1 MNPIYFLLS
10 IMYVFEF
17 GQAFLNT
24 KRKERYMIEDGGEP
38 LPRSSYVFLFIQ
50 YVLRTLFAILLIFIV
65 PENLQFN
72 VGGITAFIVVL
83 LIIPFISRFIEVGIR
98 VLIIKYL
105 QAKHIKRIKEQGDEK
120 ETN

>member
-1 MNPIYFLLS
+1 MNSIYILLA

-50 YVLRTLFAILLIFIV
+50 YVLRTLFAILLIFTV

-83 LIIPFISRFIEVGIR
+83 LVIPFISRFIEVGIR

>member
-1 MNPIYFLLS
+1 
-10 IMYVFEF
+10 MYVFEF

-65 PENLQFN
+65 PESLQFN
-72 VGGITAFIVVL
+72 VGGITAFILVLVVV
-83 LIIPFISRFIEVGIR
+83 PFISRLIEVGIR

-105 QAKHIKRIKEQGDEK
+105 QSKHIERIKKQGNEK

>member
-1 MNPIYFLLS
+1 MNPIYFLLA

-65 PENLQFN
+65 PESLQFN